1 MKRLVVL
8 VVITLLFLSHCA
20 QNVGVKIDP
29 EYDPE
34 VRIIANQNYPEIK
47 TSEVLMALDV
57 NDKVYPITT
66 KDGHEVVKIPGKY
79 LKNIDKYAMKA
90 GLNDLW
96 TFSYEPA
103 DKTLQAEP
111 KNYSVALNL
120 VRQNPENHEKSRP
133 FVRDDLE
140 KVEVYYKDKNLGNSR
155 FLPEHGR
162 PDMLDLKIPSFPE
175 VQMDDYRIKIDLP
188 GYETYDKKLID
199 IQDKTV
205 QLKLR
210 RGMLKF
216 KFVNLEN
223 TSFEPGFAYLEN
235 KYSKV
240 EKYSS
245 SELKNGISIYEVEF
259 PVKIFSKKKSIS
271 IFDDKGNSI
280 DTLTIDKAGFYD
292 LIFKENT
299 REFPAIFYDISD
311 GKTTPE
317 IFEQWLNDKKN
328 ASDGIFVYASNG
340 DEKISNSNPNNIIN
354 VTNQIYRIIPRTS
367 NVLESLEEFTKKF
380 KSFAKDANL
389 NDEESYGTKL
399 SPRYYIF
406 LSDDNVERLEF
417 AVDKFTNQIKKMDV
431 DSNRVIVYI
440 NSSKKNSSIIKQLEN
455 NNFNVHTI

>member
-1 MKRLVVL
+1 MKRLIFL
-8 VVITLLFLSHCA
+8 TVITLLFLSHCA

-34 VRIIANQNYPEIK
+34 VRIIANQDYPELK
-47 TSEVLMALDV
+47 SSEILQVLEV
-57 NDKVYPITT
+57 NEKIYPITM
-66 KDGHEVVKIPGKY
+66 KNGHEVAKIPGKY
-79 LKNIDKYAMKA
+79 LKNIKKYQMKS

-96 TFSYEPA
+96 NFTYQSA
-103 DKTLQAEP
+103 DKIVEAEP
-111 KNYSVALNL
+111 KNYSVALSL
-120 VRQNPENHEKSRP
+120 VRQNPENHENNRP
-133 FVRDDLE
+133 FVRDDLS
-140 KVEVYYKDKNLGNSR
+140 KVDVFYKDKTLPSTR

-175 VQMDDYRIKIDLP
+175 VQMDDYRIKIEIP
-188 GYETYDKKLID
+188 GYEVYDKKLID
-199 IQDKTV
+199 IQDKKV
-205 QLKLR
+205 LLKLR
-210 RGMLKF
+210 QSMLKF

-223 TSFEPGFAYLEN
+223 SSFEPGFIYLEN

-245 SELKNGISIYEVEF
+245 SELKSGISIYGVEF

-271 IFDDKGNSI
+271 IFDNKANEI
-280 DTLTIDKAGFYD
+280 DTMIINKAGYYD
-292 LIFKENT
+292 LIFKENV

-317 IFEQWLNDKKN
+317 IFEQWLNDKK
-328 ASDGIFVYASNG
+328 SSSEGVFVFVSNG

-380 KSFAKDANL
+380 TSFAKDANL
-389 NDEESYGTKL
+389 NDEEIYGTKL
-399 SPRYYIF
+399 LPRYYIF

-417 AVDKFTNQIKKMDV
+417 AVDKFTRQIKKMDV
-431 DSNRVIVYI
+431 DSNDVIVYI
-440 NSSKKNSSIIKQLEN
+440 NSSKKNSSIIKQLKN
-455 NNFNVHTI
+455 NNFNVQTI